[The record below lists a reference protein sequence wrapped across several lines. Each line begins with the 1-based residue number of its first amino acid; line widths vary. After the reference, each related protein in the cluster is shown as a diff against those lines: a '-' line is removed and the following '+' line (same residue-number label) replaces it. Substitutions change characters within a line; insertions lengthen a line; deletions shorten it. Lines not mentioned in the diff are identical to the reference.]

1 MSFFDLFRP
10 KWQNSNPETR
20 AEAVR
25 GLGNDDG
32 AILARV
38 AQKDSDPRVR
48 KIAIRKLGDPA
59 LLGQIA
65 RSDPDEGLRTMAA
78 EMASDILIRTACASG
93 PAQDER
99 TLTLALEALSKL
111 SAEADLIQ
119 VAKTAAHESLRR
131 AALAR
136 LTSDAARAEVARG
149 AKEVAARNEAL
160 ATIHAPKTL
169 HDIALNDT
177 VKETALAALTRL
189 DDLALLESISQGAKN
204 KAVRKAAR
212 TRLDALKPPD
222 APAER
227 PAPSSEQLRH
237 ARRLQLIRTVE
248 QLSGRTDW
256 VEVDAAL
263 AAARASW
270 AEIGPD
276 QDSEDA
282 TLATRF
288 ATAERRLREQRALFE
303 AAAEKAQRRAEAER
317 QKKEQAVLDK
327 ARRAEEEQKRQE
339 AEAARK
345 AEKAEVAKRE
355 AEERAQ
361 KAQANAEVEARE
373 AEERR
378 RVAEERAAAQNE
390 ERQKNLARLE
400 ELCTRLEGLAET
412 SDRKFAEKELKEAQT
427 AFTALGALPKEQ
439 AAAARA
445 RYQAARE
452 RIVMRMRELEDVKEW
467 ERWANVSKL
476 EKLCQRVEALREETD
491 LKKLADEVRRAQA
504 DWKQVGPV
512 PKEKSQ
518 ALWQRF
524 RTVCEELYGKCREHF
539 SRLEAERSENVKKK
553 QALCEQAEALANSDQ
568 WKQVGEQ
575 LKQLQADWKAVGPV
589 PKKEA
594 DALWKRFRAACDR
607 FFERRQ
613 AHFNERDEERS
624 ANMAKKEALCEQ
636 AEAAAAM
643 EDGREGLKVVRRLQ
657 RDWKTI
663 GPVPKDKSDEL
674 WQRFRGACD
683 KVFALARAQDEAES
697 PKPEVGDK
705 QDAVAVQASWRP
717 ATLGD
722 VLKTAILTDDKKNS
736 APVGNAETP
745 APSSESPPTE

>member
-10 KWQNSNPETR
+10 KWQHSNPETR

-25 GLGNDDG
+25 GLGDDEG
-32 AILARV
+32 VILTRV

-48 KIAIRKLGDPA
+48 KIAIRKIGDPA

-65 RSDPDEGLRTMAA
+65 RSDPDEGLRSMAA
-78 EMASDILIRTACASG
+78 EMASDILIRAACASG
-93 PAQDER
+93 PQQDDVAR
-99 TLTLALEALSKL
+99 ALEALTQL

-119 VAKTAAHESLRR
+119 VAKMASHESLRR
-131 AALAR
+131 AALSR
-136 LTSDAARAEVARG
+136 LGSDKARAEVARG

-160 ATIHAPKTL
+160 ATIHDHKAL

-212 TRLDALKPPD
+212 TRLDALKPQTPV
-222 APAER
+222 ER

-237 ARRLQLIRTVE
+237 ARRLQLIRAVE

-256 VEVDAAL
+256 DEIDAAL
-263 AAARASW
+263 AAARTSW

-276 QDSEDA
+276 TEGEDA
-282 TLATRF
+282 ALAARF
-288 ATAERRLREQRALFE
+288 AKAERRLREQRAAFD
-303 AAAEKAQRRAEAER
+303 AVAEKARRRIEDER
-317 QKKEQAVLDK
+317 QKKEQAALDK

-345 AEKAEVAKRE
+345 AEMAQRETEARAAKAEADAE
-355 AEERAQ
+355 AE
-361 KAQANAEVEARE
+361 ARDAAA

-378 RVAEERAAAQNE
+378 RVAEERSAAQQE
-390 ERQKNLARLE
+390 ERQRNLARLE
-400 ELCTRLEGLAET
+400 ELCTRLEGLTET

-427 AFTALGALPKEQ
+427 AFSALGALPREQ
-439 AAAARA
+439 ATAARE

-452 RIVMRMRELEDVKEW
+452 RIVMRIRDLEDVKEW

-476 EKLCQRVEALREETD
+476 EQLCQRVEALREETD

-504 DWKQVGPV
+504 DWKKVGPV
-512 PKEKSQ
+512 SLPKDKSQ

-524 RTVCEELYGKCREHF
+524 RTVCEELYAKCREHF
-539 SRLEAERSENVKKK
+539 TRLEAERSENLKKK
-553 QALCEQAEALANSDQ
+553 QALCEQAETLANSDQ

-575 LKQLQADWKAVGPV
+575 LKQLQTEWKAVGPV

-624 ANMAKKEALCEQ
+624 ANLAKKEAFCQQ
-636 AEAAAAM
+636 AEAAAAL
-643 EDGREGLKVVRRLQ
+643 EDGQEALKIVRRLQ
-657 RDWKTI
+657 RDWKAI
-663 GPVPKDKSDEL
+663 GPVPKEKSDEL

-683 KVFALARAQDEAES
+683 KAYALARAQEEAAS
-697 PKPEVGDK
+697 PKPETGDK

-722 VLKTAILTDDKKNS
+722 VLKTAILSEDKKNG
-736 APVGNAETP
+736 AAVGNAETP
-745 APSSESPPTE
+745 APSSESPPSE